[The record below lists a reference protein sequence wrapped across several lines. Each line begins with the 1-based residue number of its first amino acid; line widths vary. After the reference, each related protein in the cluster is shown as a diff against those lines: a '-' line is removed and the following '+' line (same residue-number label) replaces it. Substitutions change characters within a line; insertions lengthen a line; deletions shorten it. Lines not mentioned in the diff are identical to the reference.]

1 MKFSVLVVVVGFL
14 NNFNGW
20 SEQGIFFLSRI
31 AFSGSEEKNRIR
43 DILCGCVA
51 LVLSGSMVVWVGNLP
66 FVFQLQGLGAGFVFV
81 KSWSVSQQR
90 ILSP

>member
-1 MKFSVLVVVVGFL
+1 MKFSVLVVVDFL

-20 SEQGIFFLSRI
+20 SEQGIFFLSCI

-43 DILCGCVA
+43 DVLCCCVA
-51 LVLSGSMVVWVGNLP
+51 LVLCGSMVVLVGNLP